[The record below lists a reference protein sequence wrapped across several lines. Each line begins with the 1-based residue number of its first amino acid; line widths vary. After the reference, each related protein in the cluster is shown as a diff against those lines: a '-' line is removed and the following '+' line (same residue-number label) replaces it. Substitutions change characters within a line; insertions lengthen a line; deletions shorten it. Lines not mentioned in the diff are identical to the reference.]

1 MHALT
6 CFAKLKRY
14 YFGTNVLFHN
24 KYYFCLKL
32 ICNWLDKSKIFFNIT
47 CKVITLISFFLNIWR
62 TVWLWLTYR
71 PFFKLNALFA
81 FFTGALH
88 FYGNIVTLNRPER
101 GPVWYSTQFSF
112 WEHLQNASFL
122 CKKKHRVNK
131 FIPFFAFNTDLI
143 EQRTGMYIK
152 LPINNDNQIWML
164 ISIISAIKLR
174 VELTRIETF
183 FTYSLEFKGQLY
195 GNEGRHIRV
204 HDVRS
209 VHGNIGSVNV
219 HTE

>member
-88 FYGNIVTLNRPER
+88 FYGNIVTFKRPEWDPY
-101 GPVWYSTQFSF
+101 GIVHNLAFESTYKTLHFYARKTQS
-112 WEHLQNASFL
+112 
-122 CKKKHRVNK
+122 K
-131 FIPFFAFNTDLI
+131 
-143 EQRTGMYIK
+143 
-152 LPINNDNQIWML
+152 QI
-164 ISIISAIKLR
+164 
-174 VELTRIETF
+174 
-183 FTYSLEFKGQLY
+183 
-195 GNEGRHIRV
+195 
-204 HDVRS
+204 
-209 VHGNIGSVNV
+209 
-219 HTE
+219 HTLFCI

>member
-1 MHALT
+1 MFHNRNYLKV
-6 CFAKLKRY
+6 CLKLKRNIHS
-14 YFGTNVLFHN
+14 T
-24 KYYFCLKL
+24 KL
-32 ICNWLDKSKIFFNIT
+32 LRNWLDKSRIFFNIS
-47 CKVITLISFFLNIWR
+47 CKVITLISF
-62 TVWLWLTYR
+62 VLWHTGLFSNWMLFSLFSLVLFISMATSLPLRDQNVDPYGIVHNLVFESTYKTLIIR
-71 PFFKLNALFA
+71 FFI
-81 FFTGALH
+81 
-88 FYGNIVTLNRPER
+88 YMR
-101 GPVWYSTQFSF
+101 G
-112 WEHLQNASFL
+112 
-122 CKKKHRVNK
+122 KHITNSYP
-131 FIPFFAFNTDLI
+131 IFAFNTDLI

-152 LPINNDNQIWML
+152 LPINHDCQIWMF
-164 ISIISAIKLR
+164 ISNISAIKLR